1 MEKDKDTKKKK
12 RPSSFGYMFRRM
24 FFGGADA
31 KMTAA
36 NERYDSPSKLAV
48 KRFFRKPLATGAVI
62 VLLAMFLFVLIGP
75 LFAPVDLSYIDPLH
89 TNVAPTMNLMHLP
102 DALKTNAKS
111 ITSNGTF
118 TLGLSES
125 GKVYVWGYY
134 NTFSTNPQEDVMQ
147 IPEAVQNSKIAFAAA
162 GYDHCIAIGEDGTVY
177 GWGEYNNGQYGRDGR
192 MTGLPGFVAQP
203 DELIDGKI
211 DVAQVAQLI
220 CGNQATAILM
230 QDGTFYAW
238 GNSNSGMQNLAS
250 MQKEVADGKKFK
262 KICFTNTDMF
272 AITED
277 GLFVMGKNRQYA
289 LYQSQDI
296 YAYIGDRKVVDI
308 AATGDSLALLLDD
321 SEILSMG
328 TAGIPPVVP
337 EGEIVEAISAGTR
350 HFTLMTASGKVIA
363 WGNGKLGQTDVPKDL
378 QEAEAVDTVFASGFQ
393 NYAYKDGI
401 FVGAWGLKGYLM
413 GTDDMGRDVFNRLM
427 NGGRM
432 TMTIGAV
439 AVIVASVIGIVI
451 GCLSGYLGGTVDLI
465 LMRVTEIFSAIPF
478 LPFALV
484 LSAVLQGSS
493 LKEEYR
499 IFIIMIILGLLSWTG
514 LATMVRG
521 QILAEREKEYVLA
534 AKAMGVKQK
543 RIAFQHILP
552 NVISVIL
559 VSLTLNFATCML
571 TESSL
576 SYLGFGVKLP
586 RPTWGN
592 MLDGCRDSVVI
603 QNYWWRWLFPAIFL
617 AITVIC
623 INVIGDALRDVLD
636 PKSEVEK

>member
-75 LFAPVDLSYIDPLH
+75 LFAPVDLSYIEPLH